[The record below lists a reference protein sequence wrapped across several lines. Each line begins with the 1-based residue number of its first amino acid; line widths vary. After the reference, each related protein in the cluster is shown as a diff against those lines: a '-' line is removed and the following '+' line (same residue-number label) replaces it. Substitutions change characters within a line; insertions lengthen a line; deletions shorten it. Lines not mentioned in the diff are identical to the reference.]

1 MPAYIGL
8 RKYSSSYKRSYTR
21 HSRRICQLR
30 WFAISVIQ
38 GNVAISKGAWN
49 QILLQQEDESEHGCS
64 YCRPSHRLN
73 FAGSMGA
80 IRGQESLWKN
90 KMRVTT
96 LTCTPVRYVMI
107 QSLNLL

>member
-30 WFAISVIQ
+30 WFASSVIQ
-38 GNVAISKGAWN
+38 GDVAISKGAWN

-80 IRGQESLWKN
+80 IRGQESGCLEKQDESDDTS
-90 KMRVTT
+90 MHPR
-96 LTCTPVRYVMI
+96 LGM
-107 QSLNLL
+107 

>member
-8 RKYSSSYKRSYTR
+8 RKYSSSYKRPYTR

-96 LTCTPVRYVMI
+96 LACTPFRYVMI